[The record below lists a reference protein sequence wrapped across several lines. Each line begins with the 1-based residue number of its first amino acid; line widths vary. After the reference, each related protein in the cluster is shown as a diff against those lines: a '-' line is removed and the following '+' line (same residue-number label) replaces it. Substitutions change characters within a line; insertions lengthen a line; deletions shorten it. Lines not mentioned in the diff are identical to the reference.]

1 MASFIGNVQP
11 YMFEP
16 PEPEEPEEPGDEEP
30 ENGSE
35 SLGELW

>member
-35 SLGELW
+35 SLGEW